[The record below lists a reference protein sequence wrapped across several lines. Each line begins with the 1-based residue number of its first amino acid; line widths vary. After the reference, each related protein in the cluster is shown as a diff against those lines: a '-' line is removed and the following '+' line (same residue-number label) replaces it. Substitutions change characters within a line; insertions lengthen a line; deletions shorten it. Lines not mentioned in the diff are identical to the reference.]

1 MNSQKFCL
9 KWDSFQGTV
18 TSLFDQLRHDGEL
31 VDVTLCCEG
40 QRVRAHRMMLS
51 ACSPYFRQLIQENP
65 CQQLVFFLKDTS
77 ADDLRAI
84 IEFIYKGSV
93 NVAQSQLAS
102 FIKTAELLQ
111 IRGLSGEE
119 DKPSAPAAPA
129 ALPSPAA
136 KRRRL
141 SDHDPPRPPSAPAP
155 SPGRRPSQSP
165 SLTSPSEHS
174 APPSPAPRPPPP
186 PPPAAAA
193 APVKVEKT
201 DPIEEDGAT
210 LDDTL
215 GYVAEFEGGDY
226 PARPPLDALAFGQ
239 MAGTMIAPPG
249 TSQRLSE
256 DGSSQGAPVSLEV
269 CPMCGA
275 AYHHRRNLAEH
286 MKRHTG
292 QTTCC
297 ICNHEFAMTF
307 SLRRHMVKRHGLSP
321 DEVSRLTNKR
331 GAAPAMEDG
340 PQDGGMGHPDGGM
353 GRQDGGMGRQDG
365 GMGRQDGGM
374 GRQDGGMGRQDGG
387 MVRQV
392 DGAEGGMV

>member
-256 DGSSQGAPVSLEV
+256 DGSSQEDDRRYSCDVCGRSYRSATALGDHKHKHTGLTV
-269 CPMCGA
+269 CPLCQRA
-275 AYHHRRNLAEH
+275 SSNVPNLRTH
-286 MKRHTG
+286 
-292 QTTCC
+292 
-297 ICNHEFAMTF
+297 
-307 SLRRHMVKRHGLSP
+307 LRSVHGLSREEIYRIIP
-321 DEVSRLTNKR
+321 PRQGESGPLHSVAESQISANLIKKR
-331 GAAPAMEDG
+331 ILEF
-340 PQDGGMGHPDGGM
+340 
-353 GRQDGGMGRQDG
+353 
-365 GMGRQDGGM
+365 
-374 GRQDGGMGRQDGG
+374 
-387 MVRQV
+387 
-392 DGAEGGMV
+392 

>member
-119 DKPSAPAAPA
+119 DK
-129 ALPSPAA
+129 
-136 KRRRL
+136 
-141 SDHDPPRPPSAPAP
+141 
-155 SPGRRPSQSP
+155 SP

-174 APPSPAPRPPPP
+174 APPSPAPRPPP

-249 TSQRLSE
+249 PSQRLSE

-340 PQDGGMGHPDGGM
+340 PQDGGMG
-353 GRQDGGMGRQDG
+353 RQDG

>member
-256 DGSSQGAPVSLEV
+256 DGSSQAGHQCQHCERVFQSRSSLRNHAKQHV
-269 CPMCGA
+269 GRTQCALCGGVYA
-275 AYHHRRNLAEH
+275 SVP
-286 MKRHTG
+286 T
-292 QTTCC
+292 
-297 ICNHEFAMTF
+297 
-307 SLRRHMVKRHGLSP
+307 LRRHLVTVHGQSAEQVYALVPSEP
-321 DEVSRLTNKR
+321 RGRRPAPPPPAIERLQQQGLQQQQQQQQRLQQRLQESEESGLYATAETA
-331 GAAPAMEDG
+331 GAADA
-340 PQDGGMGHPDGGM
+340 
-353 GRQDGGMGRQDG
+353 
-365 GMGRQDGGM
+365 
-374 GRQDGGMGRQDGG
+374 
-387 MVRQV
+387 
-392 DGAEGGMV
+392 AAANILL